1 MVSCAAGSRFRAR
14 SVADRRSGGQAA
26 RPGEAVY
33 RGRSPR
39 RAEGL
44 CRTPMLDYDELELG
58 PGFSQVQSQ
67 TSDKR
72 TWRAL
77 GTVSRGGGAILGP
90 VNRNTTPSR
99 SILQTVASTAPGRK
113 CGERKY
119 RRPFVPSLN
128 GSGGRTLTP
137 SGLKPPRGHFIQPSR
152 YSSGKSMTDHVA
164 DIVPATNQAFA
175 GTYPVRDPWAVY
187 DTSQHGSRPAHSV
200 ATGYPGDTDDRSGVG
215 APPLARGAAWY
226 RSKRDGRRY
235 STAPV

>member
-26 RPGEAVY
+26 RPTRRAVH

-128 GSGGRTLTP
+128 GSGGRSLTP

-164 DIVPATNQAFA
+164 DIVPAMNPAFP

-187 DTSQHGSRPAHSV
+187 DTSHHGTRLAHSV
-200 ATGYPGDTDDRSGVG
+200 ETGTP
-215 APPLARGAAWY
+215 APRLARSAA
-226 RSKRDGRRY
+226 
-235 STAPV
+235 